1 MQCIVFLHS
10 SSSISVPVNF
20 GTHLLKKQRQNNS
33 NNKTTV
39 FIFISH
45 PTLHACV
52 WEALAH
58 TFYFV
63 YPFFLVLLS
72 SSTTEFTR
80 KPPQGNSALVHTTLI
95 LHSYSI
101 LPVSLSTLSDHPMVI
116 ACVPLFANT
125 HIHTLIFSVIALLL
139 STHCYCTHTNSKL
152 RINSCK
158 LNWRQRCVCEP
169 IKSIKLIIVLV
180 CV

>member
-1 MQCIVFLHS
+1 MHVC
-10 SSSISVPVNF
+10 
-20 GTHLLKKQRQNNS
+20 
-33 NNKTTV
+33 
-39 FIFISH
+39 
-45 PTLHACV
+45 

-63 YPFFLVLLS
+63 YSFFLVLFS

-80 KPPQGNSALVHTTLI
+80 RPPQGNSALVHTTLI

-125 HIHTLIFSVIALLL
+125 HIHTLIFLVIALLL

-169 IKSIKLIIVLV
+169 ITSIKLIIVLV